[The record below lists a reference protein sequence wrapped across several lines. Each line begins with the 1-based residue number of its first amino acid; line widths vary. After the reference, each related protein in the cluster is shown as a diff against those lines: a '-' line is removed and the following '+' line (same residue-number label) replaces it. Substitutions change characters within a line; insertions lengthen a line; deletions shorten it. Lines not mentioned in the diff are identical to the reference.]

1 MYHLTSI
8 PAAVLCGCCVGLISR
23 MDELCGVF
31 EVPTHINWL
40 LNLYCKVLIGNTI
53 TEISASGDNMIQRR
67 YGQKIKKALC
77 LFWSQINTNIYP
89 SHIINHEMD

>member
-1 MYHLTSI
+1 MFNVSYSI
-8 PAAVLCGCCVGLISR
+8 PAVLCGYCVGLILR

-31 EVPTHINWL
+31 EVPTHKDGL

-67 YGQKIKKALC
+67 YGQKIKKSFVSILVA
-77 LFWSQINTNIYP
+77 N
-89 SHIINHEMD
+89 